1 MSKKTLSDSMI
12 KATKPSSKDL
22 RLFDGNGLYLLI
34 KPNNSRGWRIDYTI
48 NKKRKTLSLG
58 TYPLVTLAEARNSA
72 FDVKKMVSNGIDPSD
87 IRKSQ
92 KIDENIKQKNY
103 DRISNGL
110 SELNSFKFVADEW
123 FSKRM
128 QNMTDGY
135 KSRVYSQLQRDVF
148 PHIGNKNIA
157 EVTSKEL
164 LAIIQKIESRGAIE
178 SSHRILNTCAQIF
191 RYGIVTDRLE
201 IDITVP
207 LKGALTPVKGGHFAA
222 VTDVK
227 KFRELLRAIETFT
240 GSKVVSAALKIAPHV
255 FVRPGELRTAKWADI
270 DLEVREW
277 RYLVTKTNVQH
288 IVPLS
293 QQVIAILVEL
303 KIYTG
308 NGPYVFPSARTPNG
322 SRPMSDVALLA
333 ALRRMGYEKDEATI
347 HGFRATARTLLDE
360 VLKFRPDFIEHQLAH
375 SVRDPLGR
383 AYNRTTHI
391 DERKKMM
398 QVWSDYL
405 AELINS

>member
-58 TYPLVTLAEARNSA
+58 TYPLITLAEARNSA

-92 KIDENIKQKNY
+92 KIDEDIKQKNH
-103 DRISNGL
+103 DRISQGL
-110 SELNSFKFVADEW
+110 SELDSFKFVTEEW

-128 QNMTDGY
+128 QNMTEGY
-135 KSRVYSQLQRDVF
+135 KSRVYSQLNRDVF
-148 PHIGNKNIA
+148 PYIGNKNIS
-157 EVTSKEL
+157 EITSKEL

-201 IDITVP
+201 SDITVP

-227 KFRELLRAIETFT
+227 KFRELLRAIETFS
-240 GSKVVSAALKIAPHV
+240 GSRVVSAALKIAPHV
-255 FVRPGELRTAKWADI
+255 FVRPGELRTAKWVDI
-270 DLEVREW
+270 DFDAREW

-293 QQVIAILVEL
+293 KQVISILQEL

-308 NGPYVFPSARTPNG
+308 NGCYVFPSARTPNG

-333 ALRRMGYEKDEATI
+333 ALRRMGYEKDEVTV

-360 VLKFRPDFIEHQLAH
+360 ILKFRPDFIEHQLAH

>member
-58 TYPLVTLAEARNSA
+58 TYPLITLAEARNSA

-92 KIDENIKQKNY
+92 KIDEDIKQKNH
-103 DRISNGL
+103 DRISQGL
-110 SELNSFKFVADEW
+110 SELDSFKFVTEEW

-128 QNMTDGY
+128 QNMTEGY
-135 KSRVYSQLQRDVF
+135 KSRVYSQLNRDVF
-148 PHIGNKNIA
+148 PYIGNKNIS
-157 EVTSKEL
+157 EITSKEL

-201 IDITVP
+201 SDITVP

-227 KFRELLRAIETFT
+227 KFRELLRAIETFS

-255 FVRPGELRTAKWADI
+255 FVRPGELRTAKWVDI
-270 DLEVREW
+270 DFDAREW

-293 QQVIAILVEL
+293 KQVISILQEL
-303 KIYTG
+303 KIYTD
-308 NGPYVFPSARTPNG
+308 NGCYVFPSARTPNG

-333 ALRRMGYEKDEATI
+333 ALRRMGYEKDEVTV

-360 VLKFRPDFIEHQLAH
+360 ILKFRPDFIEHQLAH